1 MTFILC
7 GALVDYV
14 LPYDITARR
23 GLVPGVL
30 YPAIN
35 LSLQGVPD
43 GAETAP
49 DADDL
54 SFGGAKTVLLSI
66 NRFERKKNIALALK
80 AVGALPAAQRKPGQL
95 ALVLAG
101 GYDTRVSENV
111 EIFAELEAEAQALG
125 LSDILYMVRHAPY

>member
-1 MTFILC
+1 M
-7 GALVDYV
+7 
-14 LPYDITARR
+14 
-23 GLVPGVL
+23 
-30 YPAIN
+30 
-35 LSLQGVPD
+35 PD

-111 EIFAELEAEAQALG
+111 EIFTELEAEAQALG